1 MTHLRLRSLWAG
13 AIALGLCA
21 PAIAGPIN
29 TNAAL
34 TPRKGGAIFRLQY
47 RYSEASEAGNIMHV
61 NSSSVIGTFVYGI
74 TEDLAAIFS
83 APYVNRQV
91 DRVVPRF
98 GRSEDAHDGVGDMTF
113 MLKYRFWQRDDGPGR
128 TMRWAAL
135 GGMNFRS
142 GDSDFSSDSYDPIVG
157 VVFTVRRDEVFFDV
171 DLIYQLNTGRGRFS
185 HDALRYDAS
194 LALRLFSGTTQRD
207 IAWEFNAV
215 AELNGR
221 YVVDGSHE
229 VFLSPG
235 VQFVTEQWVLETSIQ
250 LPVFQDLP
258 AGRPETDYRIIT
270 GLRFQ
275 W

>member
-1 MTHLRLRSLWAG
+1 MTHVRLRSLWAG
-13 AIALGLCA
+13 AIALALCA
-21 PAIAGPIN
+21 PAMAGPIN

-47 RYSEASEAGNIMHV
+47 HYSEAGEAGNIMHV
-61 NSSSVIGTFVYGI
+61 NSSRVIGTLVYGI

-98 GRSEDAHDGVGDMTF
+98 GRSEQAHDGVGDLNF

-128 TMRWAAL
+128 TMRWAVL

-142 GDSDFSSDSYDPIVG
+142 GNSDFSSDSYDPVIG
-157 VVFTVRRDEVFFDV
+157 TVFSVRRTGLHFDA
-171 DLIYQLNTGRGRFS
+171 DLLYQFNTGRGRFS

-194 LALRLFSGTTQRD
+194 LALRLISGTTQRD
-207 IAWEFNAV
+207 IAWELNAV

-221 YVVDGSHE
+221 YVANGSHE

-235 VQFVTEQWVLETSIQ
+235 VQFVTDQLVLETSIQ
-250 LPVFQDLP
+250 LPVIQDLP
-258 AGRPETDYRIIT
+258 TSQPETDYRVIT